1 MHIAIIGAGQIGRA
15 LGHVWYRAGHSVS
28 YLLREESL
36 AKHQDIDWAERTVLS
51 AEAARRADITVLAVP
66 WSEVDA
72 ASQTL
77 GSGYSGVL
85 VDVTNPVAA
94 DLSGL
99 DFKGSAS
106 GAAYLKEKLPRARIV
121 KAFNQTGAENLADAD
136 YTGGRPVS
144 FVCSS
149 DEAAA
154 SAVRQLSEDLGFDTV
169 VVRGLEHSRQ
179 LEEMAWLWIS
189 LAIKQGHGRDFAYA
203 LVRR

>member
-1 MHIAIIGAGQIGRA
+1 MHIAIIGRGQIGSA
-15 LGHVWYRAGHSVS
+15 LGRVWHRAGHRIV
-28 YLLREESL
+28 YLTREDAPSARDGLE
-36 AKHQDIDWAERTVLS
+36 WAEQVPLT
-51 AEAARRADITVLAVP
+51 AEAARQADITVLAVP
-66 WSEVDA
+66 WSAVDGA
-72 ASQTL
+72 AAVL
-77 GSGYSGVL
+77 GPNYSGVL
-85 VDVTNPVAA
+85 VDVTNPVAE

-106 GAAYLKEKLPRARIV
+106 GAAYLKELLPRARIV

-136 YTGGRPVS
+136 YSGRQPVS

-169 VVRGLEHSRQ
+169 VVRGLAHARQ